1 MKDDDNSKDGY
12 NDNDFYDFDG
22 GSLILLLMVIVMK
35 TLWIQT
41 AISFNL
47 FLSGPYRITGS
58 TMNYRRQRDLKWKKE
73 HTFEWAN
80 TVIYPDTSTQTHL
93 PYVYNA
99 EPLILTLCCLSQF
112 CKYESAGILLG
123 SCDDKIWYW
132 SYNLN
137 FWSQYM
143 FSVVYILH
151 YYILPYRYI
160 NIYIIFLL

>member
-1 MKDDDNSKDGY
+1 MKDDDNNKDGY

-35 TLWIQT
+35 TPWIQT

-112 CKYESAGILLG
+112 CKYESAGTCWVHVMIKFDTDLIILTF
-123 SCDDKIWYW
+123 D
-132 SYNLN
+132 LN
-137 FWSQYM
+137 ICFQLYT
-143 FSVVYILH
+143 FYITTYCH
-151 YYILPYRYI
+151 TVI
-160 NIYIIFLL
+160 